1 MDEGPCREGAVSY
14 LEEAMSLVPQ
24 PPTERWEATVVN
36 LAHAHRKLNN
46 FDDAIAWRGNETK
59 PSPPYHA
66 PDGHYPPPLPTW
78 LCNSLI
84 FPLIGG
90 LFAVNFP

>member
-1 MDEGPCREGAVSY
+1 MSH

-46 FDDAIAWRGNETK
+46 FDDAIAWRGRDETF
-59 PSPPYHA
+59 SP
-66 PDGHYPPPLPTW
+66 L
-78 LCNSLI
+78 
-84 FPLIGG
+84 
-90 LFAVNFP
+90 